1 MNKTAIKNFAIWARN
16 KLRAD
21 IILKAG
27 LLGITDKEIAN
38 PLPQSTNDLQIFD
51 IGTSQP
57 VRLEGKSAID
67 QRKSLVAAIRAKK
80 LKHAEAFDAVI
91 EEVAY
96 TWFNRLIAVRFMEV
110 NDYLPGRVRV
120 LSSENLAKAEP
131 DFVTNPF
138 DTDLDFTE
146 EEINLIDNL
155 KDNNKSDEL
164 FQFLFIK
171 QCNKLNE
178 ILPELFEKTNDY
190 TELLLNVSFTDKD
203 GVVYHLVHDISEDDF
218 NIEKEGQVE
227 IIGWLYQYY
236 NTEPKDKVFGRPKGQ
251 KIRKEDVPA
260 ATQLFTPDWIVRYMV
275 ENSLGRIAIH
285 NLKYGDWNDT
295 EKQKIDTFK
304 SKWKYYLEEAEQS
317 PEIVDRFRMEES
329 HKYNKGDVPPYVDST
344 FLDPCMGSGHIL
356 VYAFDVFMD
365 IYTAQGF
372 TERDAAQRIVEK
384 NLYGLELDDRAAQL
398 AYFAVMMKARSYDRR
413 FLTRGIRP
421 NLCSI
426 QESNSLNT
434 DYLELFGDLKPTAQ
448 KLVDEYFDAKEY
460 GSILNLRI
468 TADEIA
474 QLECKYAEIDKT
486 IYDNI
491 FDTIRQVGLRT
502 VFAPLIRQAKIMVKK
517 YNVVCT
523 NPPYMGG
530 SGMSAKLSAF
540 VKKYHPDS
548 KADLFAVFM
557 EKCSDYTAQS
567 CYTAMIT
574 MHSWMFLSSFE
585 KLRQKLLLQTTVNMA
600 HLGARAFDQIVGEVV
615 QVTTYVNRK
624 DYIKNYLTTY
634 KRLIEQNTENAKR
647 EAFLTDKF
655 DFNANSDNFSKIPG
669 SPIAYWVSNKLL
681 DAFSSKTIGDVAK
694 PRQGLATGD
703 NNRFLR
709 LWHEVDINKFNAN
722 CISMADA
729 IESNKKWF
737 PCNKGGSFRKWYGN
751 NDYVVN
757 WENDGFEIRNFKDEK
772 GKLRSRPQ
780 NMDYYFKEGM
790 TWSTISS
797 SSLSMRY
804 SPKGFMFET
813 KGSVCFA
820 NDSSNLKYLLAMMNT
835 PIVAEVLL
843 ALSPTLDFH
852 EGPLAKVPALIDT
865 SVKEDVSILSE
876 ENIAL
881 SKQDWDSFETSWDF
895 KRYPLIKYSYRTDNR
910 MIDLKTGKPIQ
921 TSLEWSYDMWKSG
934 TENRFNQLK
943 ANEEELNR
951 IFIDIYGLQDE
962 LTPDVADKDIT
973 VHRVFDSK
981 DDVPESMKGSNYIRT
996 KRDEVI
1002 SLISYAVG
1010 CMFGRYSL
1018 DKEGLIFA
1026 GGNFNDTF
1034 IEDAL
1039 YPSDTLYPSDN
1050 LFPKEP
1056 EYSKLKTDDGEIDLS
1071 FYPDYD
1077 NCIPITDTKYF
1088 DDDIVGRFEEFIKA
1102 VYGSNTLEQNLD
1114 FIAKALGTKGN
1125 TSRDIIRNY
1134 FLNDFFKDHCKIYQK
1149 RPIYWLFD
1157 SGKQNGFKALCYM
1170 HRWNADTIGNM
1181 RVEYLHRIQR
1191 TYEKE
1196 IEREQDTI
1204 DNTTNNRDK
1213 AAAIKRKEKLLKQL
1227 KEAKDYDAKVAH
1239 LALSRP
1245 DIDLDDGVKVN
1256 YEKVQTAQDGR
1267 KLQILAK
1274 L

>member
-38 PLPQSTNDLQIFD
+38 PLPQSTDDLQIFD

-57 VRLEGKSAID
+57 VRLEGKTAID
-67 QRKSLVAAIRAKK
+67 QRKSLVAAIRAKN
-80 LKHAEAFDAVI
+80 LKHTEAFDAVI

-110 NDYLPGRVRV
+110 NDYLPSRVRV
-120 LSSENLAKAEP
+120 LSSENPAKAEP

-146 EEINLIDNL
+146 DEINLIDNL

-218 NIEKEGQVE
+218 NIEKQGQVE

-236 NTEPKDKVFGRPKGQ
+236 NTELNEQVYDGSFSKGKIPK
-251 KIRKEDVPA
+251 ELVPA
-260 ATQLFTPDWIVRYMV
+260 ATTIYTPDWAIRYMV

-285 NLKYGDWNDT
+285 NLKYGDWDDT
-295 EKQKIDTFK
+295 ERAKIDTFK

-317 PEIVDRFRMEES
+317 PEIVNRFRMEES
-329 HKYNKGDVPPYVDST
+329 NKFNGEEPPYVNST

-365 IYTAQGF
+365 IYTAQGY

-384 NLYGLELDDRAAQL
+384 NLYGLELDDRATQL

-448 KLVDEYFDAKEY
+448 KLVDEFIDAKEY
-460 GSILNLRI
+460 GSILNLKI
-468 TADEIA
+468 TKDEIA
-474 QLECKYAEIDKT
+474 QLENKYNEIKDAE
-486 IYDNI
+486 YDNLY
-491 FDTIRQVGLRT
+491 DSANQTILIT
-502 VFAPLIRQAKIMVKK
+502 TFAPLIRQSKIMVKK
-517 YNVVCT
+517 YEVVCT
-523 NPPYMGG
+523 NPPYLG
-530 SGMSAKLSAF
+530 SGRFSLKLDKYIKEQYNEVKSDLSMVMYTKAIDNYSILNGYVAF
-540 VKKYHPDS
+540 
-548 KADLFAVFM
+548 
-557 EKCSDYTAQS
+557 
-567 CYTAMIT
+567 IT
-574 MHSWMFLSSFE
+574 TSSWMFLSSFE
-585 KLRQKLLLQTTVNMA
+585 KLRIHLNTKAISSLVDFGTELFDGKVGHNPIVAWVTYNRMIDYKITAIRLVDYCYSRRYEKQSEFFNNSNRFFTV
-600 HLGARAFDQIVGEVV
+600 Q
-615 QVTTYVNRK
+615 
-624 DYIKNYLTTY
+624 
-634 KRLIEQNTENAKR
+634 
-647 EAFLTDKF
+647 
-655 DFNANSDNFSKIPG
+655 SNFKKIPG
-669 SPIAYWVSNKLL
+669 SPIAYWVKDFSIFDKPKLGNYI
-681 DAFSSKTIGDVAK
+681 DARIGMVS
-694 PRQGLATGD
+694 GD
-703 NNRFLR
+703 NERFLR
-709 LWHEVDINKFNAN
+709 YWQEICYQNIEFNATAG
-722 CISMADA
+722 SDPLK
-729 IESNKKWF
+729 KKWY
-737 PCNKGGSFRKWYGN
+737 PLQKGGDFRLWYGN
-751 NDYVVN
+751 LNYVIN
-757 WENDGFEIRNFKDEK
+757 WENDGYELKFDNYM
-772 GKLRSRPQ
+772 GKRVRSHNYNGSQ
-780 NMDYYFKEGM
+780 QFKEGI
-790 TWSTISS
+790 TWNSITSGNFHC
-797 SSLSMRY
+797 RY
-804 SPKGFMFET
+804 TPKGFTFDAAGPLCEVT
-813 KGSVCFA
+813 DKNKLYCI
-820 NDSSNLKYLLAMMNT
+820 LAMLST
-835 PIVAEVLL
+835 KVAIYLFSL
-843 ALSPTLDFH
+843 INPTINFPSGYLESLPFIEPDN
-852 EGPLAKVPALIDT
+852 PDVIDSLT
-865 SVKEDVSILSE
+865 NDCI
-876 ENIAL
+876 NL
-881 SKQDWDSFETSWDF
+881 SKCDWDSFETSWDYSEHPF
-895 KRYPLIKYSYRTDNR
+895 VRWSKGLWDCTNIAASMDYFYGGHPEVSCPLELCFMLWQGECND
-910 MIDLKTGKPIQ
+910 
-921 TSLEWSYDMWKSG
+921 
-934 TENRFNQLK
+934 RFSKLK

-951 IFIDIYGLQDE
+951 IFIDIYGLQNE
-962 LTPDVADKDIT
+962 LTPNVEDKDVT
-973 VHRVFDSK
+973 VRKADLQ
-981 DDVPESMKGSNYIRT
+981 
-996 KRDEVI
+996 RDMRSFV
-1002 SLISYAVG
+1002 SYAVG

-1018 DKEGLIFA
+1018 DTEGLAYA
-1026 GGNFNDTF
+1026 GGEWDGDKYKSF
-1034 IEDAL
+1034 I
-1039 YPSDTLYPSDN
+1039 
-1050 LFPKEP
+1050 
-1056 EYSKLKTDDGEIDLS
+1056 
-1071 FYPDYD
+1071 PDED
-1077 NCIPITDTKYF
+1077 NCIPITDTAYF
-1088 DDDIVGRFEEFIKA
+1088 EDDIVGRFCEFVKV
-1102 VYGSNTLEQNLD
+1102 VYGEDTLEANLE
-1114 FIAKALGTKGN
+1114 FIAKALGNKGN

-1157 SGKQNGFKALCYM
+1157 SGKQNGFKALVYM

-1204 DNTTNNRDK
+1204 DNTTNNRDR
-1213 AAAIKRKEKLLKQL
+1213 AAATKRKEKLQKQL

-1256 YEKVQTAQDGR
+1256 YEKVQTAQDGK

-1274 L
+1274 I

>member
-38 PLPQSTNDLQIFD
+38 PLPQSTDDLQIFD
-51 IGTSQP
+51 IGTNQP
-57 VRLEGKSAID
+57 VRLEGKTAID
-67 QRKSLVAAIRAKK
+67 QRKSLVAAIRAKN

-110 NDYLPGRVRV
+110 NDYLPSRIRV
-120 LSSENLAKAEP
+120 LSSENPAKAEP

-146 EEINLIDNL
+146 DEINLIDNL

-218 NIEKEGQVE
+218 NIEKQGQVE

-236 NTEPKDKVFGRPKGQ
+236 NTEPKDKVFGRPSGQ

-285 NLKYGDWNDT
+285 NLKYGDWDDT
-295 EKQKIDTFK
+295 ERAKIDTFK

-317 PEIVDRFRMEES
+317 PEIVERFRMEES

-365 IYTAQGF
+365 IYTAQGY

-384 NLYGLELDDRAAQL
+384 NLYGLELDDRATQL

-448 KLVDEYFDAKEY
+448 KLVDEFIDAKEY
-460 GSILNLRI
+460 GSILNLKI

-474 QLECKYAEIDKT
+474 QLESKYAEIDKT

-502 VFAPLIRQAKIMVKK
+502 LFAPLIRQTKIMVKK
-517 YNVVCT
+517 YDVVCT
-523 NPPYMGG
+523 NPPYMGRRKSINQNLARYLDLYYKEG
-530 SGMSAKLSAF
+530 KMDLFSAF
-540 VKKYHPDS
+540 ILSNIS
-548 KADLFAVFM
+548 KAKNDG
-557 EKCSDYTAQS
+557 YI
-567 CYTAMIT
+567 AMMT
-574 MHSWMFLSSFE
+574 PYVWLYLNSFVELRE
-585 KLRQKLLLQTTVNMA
+585 KLIEEIYIQSIIQLEKAAFSDAAVSIATFIIRKKHLNYLCSGINLDRFKGEENQPVKVLEALENPKCGYLYEIQMDTFKQIPDTRFVFWIPQKTIDIFQEPE
-600 HLGARAFDQIVGEVV
+600 FE
-615 QVTTYVNRK
+615 TYVSVK
-624 DYIKNYLTTY
+624 QGITT
-634 KRLIEQNTENAKR
+634 
-647 EAFLTDKF
+647 
-655 DFNANSDNFSKIPG
+655 S
-669 SPIAYWVSNKLL
+669 
-681 DAFSSKTIGDVAK
+681 
-694 PRQGLATGD
+694 D

-709 LWHEVDINKFNAN
+709 LWYEVCFKKIGFNYSQKESIN
-722 CISMADA
+722 SG
-729 IESNKKWF
+729 KKWF
-737 PCNKGGSFRKWYGN
+737 PYSKGGEIRKWFGN
-751 NDYVVN
+751 NYYVIN
-757 WENDGFEIRNFKDEK
+757 YENDGFELKAFHEIINKDHPGGRLKNKE
-772 GKLRSRPQ
+772 
-780 NMDYYFKEGM
+780 YYFLKNI
-790 TWSTISS
+790 TWSDICGTNFAV
-797 SSLSMRY
+797 RVNEQ
-804 SPKGFMFET
+804 GFLFDV
-813 KGSVCFA
+813 KGSCGFV
-820 NDSSNLKYLLAMMNT
+820 NDEINYLYIVAFMNT
-835 PIVAEVLL
+835 KIVNTFCNILNPSV
-843 ALSPTLDFH
+843 TTQVGDIKQI
-852 EGPLAKVPALIDT
+852 PLKIQNTKRGRIDSLT
-865 SVKEDVSILSE
+865 I
-876 ENIAL
+876 ENINH
-881 SKQDWDSFETSWDF
+881 SKLDWDSFESSWDF
-895 KRYPLIKYSYRTDNR
+895 KEHPFVHWSKGLWDATAIAATMDYYYGGHPEVNCPLELCYMLWQGECND
-910 MIDLKTGKPIQ
+910 
-921 TSLEWSYDMWKSG
+921 
-934 TENRFNQLK
+934 RFNKLK

-962 LTPDVADKDIT
+962 LTPEVEDKDIT
-973 VHRVFDSK
+973 VRKADLQ
-981 DDVPESMKGSNYIRT
+981 
-996 KRDEVI
+996 RDMR
-1002 SLISYAVG
+1002 SFISYAVG

-1018 DKEGLIFA
+1018 DSEGLAYA
-1026 GGNFNDTF
+1026 GGDWDSTKYKTF
-1034 IEDAL
+1034 I
-1039 YPSDTLYPSDN
+1039 
-1050 LFPKEP
+1050 
-1056 EYSKLKTDDGEIDLS
+1056 
-1071 FYPDYD
+1071 PDED
-1077 NCIPITDTKYF
+1077 NCIPITDTAYF
-1088 DDDIVGRFEEFIKA
+1088 EDDIVGRFCEFVKV
-1102 VYGSNTLEQNLD
+1102 VYGEDTLEANLE
-1114 FIAKALGTKGN
+1114 FIAKALGNKGN

-1157 SGKQNGFKALCYM
+1157 SGKQNGFKALVYM

-1204 DNTTNNRDK
+1204 DNTTNNRDR
-1213 AAAIKRKEKLLKQL
+1213 AAATKRKEKLLKQL

-1256 YEKVQTAQDGR
+1256 YEKVQTAQDGK

-1274 L
+1274 I

>member
-27 LLGITDKEIAN
+27 LLGITDKDIAN
-38 PLPQSTNDLQIFD
+38 PLPQSTDDLQIFD

-57 VRLEGKSAID
+57 VRLEGKTAID

-110 NDYLPGRVRV
+110 NDYLPSRVRV
-120 LSSENLAKAEP
+120 LSSENPAKAEP

-146 EEINLIDNL
+146 DEINLIDNL

-218 NIEKEGQVE
+218 NIEKQGQVE

-236 NTEPKDKVFGRPKGQ
+236 NTEPKDKVFGRPSGQ

-285 NLKYGDWNDT
+285 NLKYGDWDDT
-295 EKQKIDTFK
+295 ERAKIDTFK

-317 PEIVDRFRMEES
+317 PEIVERFRMEES
-329 HKYNKGDVPPYVDST
+329 HKYNKGDVPPYVNST

-384 NLYGLELDDRAAQL
+384 NLYGLELDDRATQL

-426 QESNSLNT
+426 QESNGLNT

-448 KLVDEYFDAKEY
+448 KIVDEFIDAKEY
-460 GSILNLRI
+460 GSILNLKI
-468 TADEIA
+468 TKDEIA
-474 QLECKYAEIDKT
+474 QLEKKYNEIKDT
-486 IYDNI
+486 EYDNLY
-491 FDTIRQVGLRT
+491 DSANQTILIT
-502 VFAPLIRQAKIMVKK
+502 TLAPLIRQAKIMVQK
-517 YNVVCT
+517 YEVVCT

-530 SGMSAKLSAF
+530 SGMSAKLNAF
-540 VKKYHPDS
+540 VKKYYPDS
-548 KADLFAVFM
+548 KADLFSVFM
-557 EKCSDYTAQS
+557 EKCNDYTAQG

-574 MHSWMFLSSFE
+574 MQSWMFLSSFE
-585 KLRQKLLLQTTVNMA
+585 KLRKKLLLQTTVNMA
-600 HLGARAFDQIVGEVV
+600 HLGARAFEQIGGEVV

-624 DYIKNYLTTY
+624 NHIKEYLTTY
-634 KRLIEQNTENAKR
+634 KRLIESNTENAKR
-647 EAFLTDKF
+647 EAFLTDLY
-655 DFNANSDNFSKIPG
+655 DYTANSDNFSKIPG
-669 SPIAYWVSNKLL
+669 SPIAYWVSEKVFFAFDNLPKL
-681 DAFSSKTIGDVAK
+681 SSMCDVK
-694 PRQGLATGD
+694 NGMSTTN
-703 NNRFLR
+703 NNRFVRHWYECLI
-709 LWHEVDINKFNAN
+709 DKIGFNYPDR
-722 CISMADA
+722 ISAK
-729 IESNKKWF
+729 ESKKKWF
-737 PCNKGGSFRKWYGN
+737 PYNKGGEYRKYYGN
-751 NDYVVN
+751 IGLVVN
-757 WENDGFEIRNFKDEK
+757 WENDGFEIKKAAEGATGGRIVSQDF
-772 GKLRSRPQ
+772 
-780 NMDYYFKEGM
+780 YFKP
-790 TWSTISS
+790 
-797 SSLSMRY
+797 SLSWSKVTAGHFVLRY
-804 SPKGFMFET
+804 FPQGFLFDVA
-813 KGSVCFA
+813 GPSIFA
-820 NDSSNLKYLLAMMNT
+820 NKELQLYIAALMNSNLKYKLLEELYPTMNYEMGQVSST
-835 PIVAEVLL
+835 PVNVDATFKSKIIQL
-843 ALSPTLDFH
+843 A
-852 EGPLAKVPALIDT
+852 I
-865 SVKEDVSILSE
+865 
-876 ENIAL
+876 ENINL
-881 SKQDWDSFETSWDF
+881 SKSDWDAFETSWDYIEHPYVRWS
-895 KRYPLIKYSYRTDNR
+895 KGLWDVTAIAATMDYYYGGHPEVSCPLELCFMLWQGECND
-910 MIDLKTGKPIQ
+910 
-921 TSLEWSYDMWKSG
+921 
-934 TENRFNQLK
+934 RFNKLK
-943 ANEEELNR
+943 ANEEELNC
-951 IFIDIYGLQDE
+951 IFIDIYDLQNE
-962 LTPDVADKDIT
+962 LIPEVEDKDVT
-973 VHRVFDSK
+973 VRKADLQ
-981 DDVPESMKGSNYIRT
+981 
-996 KRDEVI
+996 RDMR
-1002 SLISYAVG
+1002 SFISYAVG
-1010 CMFGRYSL
+1010 CMLGRYSL
-1018 DKEGLIFA
+1018 DTEGLAYA
-1026 GGNFNDTF
+1026 GGEWDSEKYKKF
-1034 IEDAL
+1034 I
-1039 YPSDTLYPSDN
+1039 
-1050 LFPKEP
+1050 
-1056 EYSKLKTDDGEIDLS
+1056 
-1071 FYPDYD
+1071 PDED
-1077 NCIPITDTKYF
+1077 NCIPITDTAYF
-1088 DDDIVGRFEEFIKA
+1088 EDDIVGRFCEFVKI
-1102 VYGSNTLEQNLD
+1102 VYGEDTLEANLE
-1114 FIAKALGTKGN
+1114 FVAKALGNKGN

-1157 SGKQNGFKALCYM
+1157 SGKQNGFKALVYM

-1204 DNTTNNRDK
+1204 DNTTNNRDR
-1213 AAAIKRKEKLLKQL
+1213 AAATKRKEKLQKQL

-1245 DIDLDDGVKVN
+1245 NIDLDDGVKVN
-1256 YEKVQTAQDGR
+1256 YEKVQTAQDGK

-1274 L
+1274 I

>member
-27 LLGITDKEIAN
+27 LLGITEKEIAN
-38 PLPQSTNDLQIFD
+38 PLPQSTDDLQIFD

-57 VRLEGKSAID
+57 VQLSGKTAIE

-110 NDYLPGRVRV
+110 NDYLPSRVRV
-120 LSSENLAKAEP
+120 LSSENPAKAEP
-131 DFVTNPF
+131 DFVTTPF
-138 DTDLDFTE
+138 ETDLDFTE
-146 EEINLIDNL
+146 DEINLIDNL

-203 GVVYHLVHDISEDDF
+203 GVVYHLVHDIYEDDF
-218 NIEKEGQVE
+218 NVEKQGQVE

-236 NTEPKDKVFGRPKGQ
+236 NIEPKDKVFSRPSGQ
-251 KIRKEDVPA
+251 KIRKEDIPA

-275 ENSLGRIAIH
+275 ENSLGRTVIH
-285 NLKYGDWNDT
+285 NLKYDCWSDE
-295 EKQKIDTFK
+295 EKEKIDVLK
-304 SKWKYYLEEAEQS
+304 EKWKYYLEEAEQS
-317 PEIVDRFRMEES
+317 PEIVERFQMEES
-329 HKYNKGDVPPYVDST
+329 HKYNKGDVPPYVNST

-384 NLYGLELDDRAAQL
+384 NLYGLEIDDRAAQL
-398 AYFAVMMKARSYDRR
+398 AYFAVMMKARFYDRR

-426 QESNSLNT
+426 QESNSLNA

-448 KLVDEYFDAKEY
+448 KLVDEFIDAKEY
-460 GSILNLRI
+460 GSILNLKI
-468 TADEIA
+468 TTGEIA
-474 QLECKYAEIDKT
+474 QLETKYSEIEEN
-486 IYDNI
+486 IYDNV

-502 VFAPLIRQAKIMVKK
+502 AFVPLIRQAKIMVQK
-517 YNVVCT
+517 YSVVCT

-540 VKKYHPDS
+540 VKKYYPDS

-557 EKCSDYTAQS
+557 EKCNDYTAQGG
-567 CYTAMIT
+567 YTAMIT

-600 HLGARAFDQIVGEVV
+600 HLGARAFDQIGGEVV

-624 DYIKNYLTTY
+624 NHIKDYLTTY

-655 DFNANSDNFSKIPG
+655 DYTANADNFSKIPG
-669 SPIAYWVSNKLL
+669 SPIAYWVSDNMLKAYDSGKTLGEI
-681 DAFSSKTIGDVAK
+681 AFPKTGMT
-694 PRQGLATGD
+694 TGD

-709 LWHEVDINKFNAN
+709 FWYEIDLLKVNL
-722 CISMADA
+722 S
-729 IESNKKWF
+729 SNSPEEAKKSQKKWF
-737 PCNKGGSFRKWYGN
+737 PYCKGGGFRRWYGYN
-751 NDYVVN
+751 EYLVN
-757 WENDGFEIRNFKDEK
+757 WYNDGYEIKNNIKDNGLK
-772 GKLRSRPQ
+772 AASVRSE
-780 NMDYYFKEGM
+780 NMYFKPLI
-790 TWSTISS
+790 TWSAVTSGMFSCRYCFGGSLFDSGGSS
-797 SSLSMRY
+797 IA
-804 SPKGFMFET
+804 T
-813 KGSVCFA
+813 T
-820 NDSSNLKYLLAMMNT
+820 NNTNYLLA
-835 PIVAEVLL
+835 LL
-843 ALSPTLDFH
+843 NS
-852 EGPLAKVPALIDT
+852 KVGQYILNISNATINYQPGDIAGIPVIFDNVDT
-865 SVKEDVSILSE
+865 IEINAQ
-876 ENIAL
+876 ENISI
-881 SKQDWDSFETSWDF
+881 SKTDWDSYETSWDF
-895 KRYPLIKYSYRTDNR
+895 KIHPLVAMKLAGAYAWGD
-910 MIDLKTGKPIQ
+910 DKP
-921 TSLEWSYDMWKSG
+921 TMRLPSAYNAWKILCEG
-934 TENRFNQLK
+934 RFNKLK

-951 IFIDIYGLQDE
+951 IFIEIYGLQDE

-981 DDVPESMKGSNYIRT
+981 DDVPESMKGSSYIRT
-996 KRDEVI
+996 KRDELV

-1018 DKEGLIFA
+1018 DKEGLMFA
-1026 GGNFNDTF
+1026 GGNFDDVYMADGLF
-1034 IEDAL
+1034 
-1039 YPSDTLYPSDN
+1039 PSNTLYPSNN
-1050 LFPKEP
+1050 LTPKEP
-1056 EYSKLKTDDGEIDLS
+1056 EYTGLKNEEGVTQLS
-1071 FYPDYD
+1071 YRPDYD
-1077 NCIPITDTKYF
+1077 NCIPITDTAYF
-1088 DDDIVGRFEEFIKA
+1088 DDDIVGRFVEFVK
-1102 VYGSNTLEQNLD
+1102 VVFGEDTLEANLE
-1114 FIAKALGTKGN
+1114 FVAKALGNKGN
-1125 TSRDIIRNY
+1125 TSRDVIRNY

-1157 SGKQNGFKALCYM
+1157 SGKQNGFKALVYM

-1204 DNTTNNRDK
+1204 DNTTNNRDR
-1213 AAAIKRKEKLLKQL
+1213 AAATKRKEKLLKQL

-1256 YEKVQTAQDGR
+1256 YEKVQTAQDGK

-1274 L
+1274 I